1 MNKAELEKKYI
12 ETIYS
17 VFIND
22 DKVDFKIGD
31 LVPGAINQLIEKEQ
45 SAVVL
50 TAWNPKSQPLSEKHN
65 KKRNNELLLAVQQKH
80 TVLKALGKG
89 SDLSWPAEESFF
101 VIGLSNNEAEQLAI
115 DYEQNAY
122 VWIEADSPISLIFTS
137 IWLN

>member
-101 VIGLSNNEAEQLAI
+101 VIGLSKNETEQLAI